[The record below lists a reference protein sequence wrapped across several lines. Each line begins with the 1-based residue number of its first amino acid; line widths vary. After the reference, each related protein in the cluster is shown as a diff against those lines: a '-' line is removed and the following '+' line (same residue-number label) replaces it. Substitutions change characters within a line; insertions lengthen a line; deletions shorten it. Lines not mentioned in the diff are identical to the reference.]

1 MGVAIGFVDNTGAYA
16 NQNLLAAIKTLA
28 EANGWTTLRY
38 DTVSAIRELILQ
50 SSGLSG
56 AEDIYIGFRSYQNV
70 GADVYNVSV
79 AGFTGYVPGNTFIT
93 QPGYF
98 ESGIPA
104 HNNRIDYWM
113 AANAQRIVFG
123 LKVGTPVYTHGYA
136 GKFFPYGTPSQYPY
150 PLYVGGCL
158 SGIPET
164 RYSATTYS
172 MPYYG
177 ATAGTEPGTNR
188 PQSQLR
194 FVDGSWRQHRVW
206 PYYGNA
212 IVAQGTAAL
221 RETGAQYSLQPIIL
235 MTSSPTLNLLG
246 ELDGVYQITGFNNVT
261 ENTLVIDG
269 EDYVVLQDASLTG
282 FNNYIALRME

>member
-1 MGVAIGFVDNTGAYA
+1 MGAAIGFVDNTGAFA
-16 NQNLLAAIKTLA
+16 NQNFLGVIKTLA

-38 DTVSAIRELILQ
+38 DTASASRELIMR

-56 AEDIYIGFRSYQNV
+56 AEDIYIGFRSYQNTS
-70 GADVYNVSV
+70 ADVYNVSV
-79 AGFTGYVPGNTFIT
+79 AGFTGYVPASPFIN

-136 GKFFPYGTPSQYPY
+136 GKFFPYATPSQYPY

-158 SGIPET
+158 VGVPET
-164 RYSATTYS
+164 RYSATTYTW
-172 MPYYG
+172 PYYG
-177 ATAGTEPGTNR
+177 ATSGSEPGTNR
-188 PQSQLR
+188 GNSQLR

-206 PYYGNA
+206 PYYINTV
-212 IVAQGTAAL
+212 VAQATNSL
-221 RETGAQYSLQPIIL
+221 RETGTQYSLQPIIL
-235 MTSSPTLNLLG
+235 MSSSPSINVLG

-261 ENTLVIDG
+261 ENTITIGGD
-269 EDYVVLQDASLTG
+269 DYVVLQDGSSTG
-282 FNNYIALRME
+282 FNNYIALRVE